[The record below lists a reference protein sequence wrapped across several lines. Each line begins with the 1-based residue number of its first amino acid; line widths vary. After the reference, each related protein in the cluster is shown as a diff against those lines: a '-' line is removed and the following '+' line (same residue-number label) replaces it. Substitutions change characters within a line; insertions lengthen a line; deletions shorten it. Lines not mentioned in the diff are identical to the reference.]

1 MTWCK
6 YCLFLPL
13 DSRSSVKVI
22 IPIGV
27 SIVKIDIIDAVVL
40 PLISID
46 GEIIEIEENDEEKYC
61 SSHGC
66 QPPRQGGGV
75 DKGVEQSLRS
85 DVNGSHGHVRR

>member
-40 PLISID
+40 SLISID
-46 GEIIEIEENDEEKYC
+46 GEIIEIEENDEEK
-61 SSHGC
+61 
-66 QPPRQGGGV
+66 
-75 DKGVEQSLRS
+75 D
-85 DVNGSHGHVRR
+85 

>member
-1 MTWCK
+1 M
-6 YCLFLPL
+6 
-13 DSRSSVKVI
+13 I
-22 IPIGV
+22 IPIRV
-27 SIVKIDIIDAVVL
+27 VVVKIGVIDIVVL
-40 PLISID
+40 SLSPVD

-85 DVNGSHGHVRR
+85 NVYGTHGHVGR